1 VIFRIDALRALAD
14 HGVRCVNTP
23 RAIERTV
30 NKSWASALLGRAG
43 VPPATIV
50 CERYDDAMQAFD
62 WAATSWSSR
71 CSARWATRSCAS
83 RIETWPI
90 GCFVPLELEPIV
102 YYVQRTVVPAGRLR
116 DPVVAGEVA
125 GAMERVTHSSRAN
138 VACHARPHAVTPND
152 DERDLTL
159 AAAAPIEADV
169 AGMDLLIASDG
180 EAVVL
185 DVTGTPGWQ
194 ALQSA
199 CEQDPTELVMS
210 T

>member
-1 VIFRIDALRALAD
+1 
-14 HGVRCVNTP
+14 
-23 RAIERTV
+23 
-30 NKSWASALLGRAG
+30 
-43 VPPATIV
+43 
-50 CERYDDAMQAFD
+50 
-62 WAATSWSSR
+62 
-71 CSARWATRSCAS
+71 
-83 RIETWPI
+83 
-90 GCFVPLELEPIV
+90 
-102 YYVQRTVVPAGRLR
+102 
-116 DPVVAGEVA
+116 
-125 GAMERVTHSSRAN
+125 
-138 VACHARPHAVTPND
+138 VTPND

>member
-1 VIFRIDALRALAD
+1 
-14 HGVRCVNTP
+14 
-23 RAIERTV
+23 
-30 NKSWASALLGRAG
+30 
-43 VPPATIV
+43 
-50 CERYDDAMQAFD
+50 
-62 WAATSWSSR
+62 
-71 CSARWATRSCAS
+71 
-83 RIETWPI
+83 
-90 GCFVPLELEPIV
+90 VPLELEPIV

-138 VACHARPHAVTPND
+138 VACHARPRAVTPND

-159 AAAAPIEADV
+159 AVAAPIEADV

-185 DVTGTPGWQ
+185 DVTGIPGWQ

>member
-1 VIFRIDALRALAD
+1 MRVAVLGASGSWHSRGLIGTLATRR
-14 HGVRCVNTP
+14 HEVL
-23 RAIERTV
+23 AI
-30 NKSWASALLGRAG
+30 
-43 VPPATIV
+43 PATRLRSSV
-50 CERYDDAMQAFD
+50 GEGKDAHVLGP
-62 WAATSWSSR
+62 ATSWSSR

-185 DVTGTPGWQ
+185 DVTGIPGWQ